1 LSSLPGSE
9 RFLGHSGESKS
20 TFMVEEA
27 GDKGNEGHAMMGI
40 IRRSLF
46 RVCALI
52 GILAVLAL
60 PGGCHEEETPSP
72 AGTPVFLEVFGG
84 NDQVGGTGRE
94 LPEPIE
100 VRAVDVEGNPLEGVP
115 VRFEVTA
122 GGGSLSPT
130 SLPTDDAGAA
140 SVRWTLGIAPVGNR
154 VKAASGNSE
163 VEFTAQ
169 ADPGERPALEV
180 VLPAK
185 GFDFAYEDL
194 AFEEGRGL
202 FLGAPGT
209 LLNQAAPEADPVPV
223 ELEGEA
229 IVSPAGIAFG
239 PSGDLYV
246 CENDDPPNT
255 VVKRV
260 RPSGLCE
267 VLSDGY
273 GGEPF
278 ALPNYIAVHSSGQIY
293 VTDTCRNRIFRISP
307 VGGETTEFLS
317 IPGPNGIAF
326 DPQETYLY
334 ILTENPLFFCQGE
347 NVWGGL
353 FRVAVSP
360 EGEAGPIEPLV
371 EGYAV
376 AGDGLAFDAE
386 GNLYVV
392 FSGLR
397 PGGRLNRLLESGVF
411 VYTPEG
417 RFNEFFTVRIP
428 ADIITNIAFGVEPF
442 EPTSLYCYGFTGRL
456 YRVKVGI
463 RGRPLP

>member
-1 LSSLPGSE
+1 M
-9 RFLGHSGESKS
+9 
-20 TFMVEEA
+20 T
-27 GDKGNEGHAMMGI
+27 GI
-40 IRRSLF
+40 IRRVLF
-46 RVCALI
+46 RVHALI
-52 GILAVLAL
+52 GILALLAAA
-60 PGGCHEEETPSP
+60 GSCHDEETPIP
-72 AGTPVFLEVFGG
+72 PGTDFSLEVSGG

-100 VRAVDVEGNPLEGVP
+100 VRAVDAQGNALEGVS

-122 GGGSLSPT
+122 GGGTLSSASLR
-130 SLPTDDAGAA
+130 TDGAGVA
-140 SVRWTLGIAPVGNR
+140 SVRWTLGIPPVANR
-154 VKAASGNSE
+154 VVAASGGAE
-163 VEFTAQ
+163 VEFAAQ
-169 ADPGERPALEV
+169 ADPGERPVLEV
-180 VLPAK
+180 VLPGK

-194 AFEEGRGL
+194 AFEQGRGL
-202 FLGAPGT
+202 FLGAPGA
-209 LLNQAAPEADPVPV
+209 LLNQATPESEPIEI
-223 ELEGEA
+223 ELEGET
-229 IVSPAGIAFG
+229 IESPTGIAFG

-246 CENDDPPNT
+246 CENGDPSHT
-255 VVKRV
+255 AVKRV

-267 VLSDGY
+267 TLSDGY
-273 GGEPF
+273 RGEPF

-293 VTDTCRNRIFRISP
+293 VSDTCGNRIFRISP
-307 VGGETTEFLS
+307 VDGETTEFLS

-360 EGEAGPIEPLV
+360 EGEAGVIEPLV
-371 EGYAV
+371 ENFAV

-411 VYTPEG
+411 VYTPDG
-417 RFNEFFTVRIP
+417 RFNEFFTVLIP
-428 ADIITNIAFGVEPF
+428 ADIITNIAFGVAPF
-442 EPTSLYCYGFTGRL
+442 DPTSLYCYGFTGRL
-456 YRVKVGI
+456 YRVETGI